1 MNNKVIVT
9 GGAGFIGS
17 HVVDLLISKKYEV
30 YVFDNLSTGAKKNI
44 NNNAH
49 FVRVDITDFKK
60 INSLVN
66 KIKPTCIFHLAAWP
80 RIGRSMD
87 DPIGTNNVNVNG
99 TLNMLETARIN
110 DVSRFIYSSSSS
122 VYGKQK
128 THKMKENMNLN
139 PMSHYALQKLIGEKY
154 AIFYAESFGMKII
167 SLRYFSVYG
176 DRQPNSGPYALVIA
190 KFIDQ
195 LKKGQKLTVFGNG
208 KQTRDFTHVS
218 DVANANYLALK
229 ANIKSGINN
238 IINIG
243 ASKETSVNKIAKMIG
258 GKIDYIIPN
267 PREKYEELRK
277 MADINLAKKIL
288 GWTPKIVITNGI
300 QLLLNKNK

>member
-1 MNNKVIVT
+1 MNNRIIIT

-17 HVVDLLISKKYEV
+17 HVVDLMILKRYEV
-30 YVFDNLSTGAKKNI
+30 YVFDDLSTGIKENI
-44 NNNAH
+44 NKLAKFINIDVTN
-49 FVRVDITDFKK
+49 FKK
-60 INSLVN
+60 VNPLVA
-66 KIKPTCIFHLAAWP
+66 KVKPICIFHLAAWP

-99 TLNMLETARIN
+99 TLSMLESARIN
-110 DVSRFIYSSSSS
+110 NVPRFVYSSSSS
-122 VYGKQK
+122 VYGNQK
-128 THKMKENMNLN
+128 THIMNEKMDLN
-139 PMSHYALQKLIGEKY
+139 PMSHYALQKLISEKY
-154 AIFYAESFGMKII
+154 ATFYAENFGLKII

-176 DRQPNSGPYALVIA
+176 NRQPNSGPYALVIA

-195 LKKGQKLTVFGNG
+195 LKKGQRLTVFGDG
-208 KQTRDFTHVS
+208 TQTRDFTHVS

-258 GKIDYIIPN
+258 GKIKYIIPN

-277 MADINLAKKIL
+277 MADIRVAKKIL
-288 GWTPKIVITNGI
+288 KWEPKVDITKGI
-300 QLLLNKNK
+300 NNLLNK

>member
-1 MNNKVIVT
+1 MNKQSVIVT

-17 HVVDLLISKKYEV
+17 HVVDLMIKKRYEV
-30 YVFDNLSTGAKKNI
+30 YVFDDLSTGIKSNI
-44 NNNAH
+44 NKLANFINI
-49 FVRVDITDFKK
+49 DITNFKK
-60 INSLVN
+60 VNILVK
-66 KIKPTCIFHLAAWP
+66 KIKPICIFHLAAWP

-99 TLNMLETARIN
+99 TLSMLESARIN
-110 DVSRFIYSSSSS
+110 NMPRFVYSSSSS
-122 VYGKQK
+122 VYGNQK
-128 THKMKENMNLN
+128 THIMNEKMDLN
-139 PMSHYALQKLIGEKY
+139 PMSHYALQKLISEKY
-154 AIFYAESFGMKII
+154 ATFYAESFGMKII

-195 LKKGQKLTVFGNG
+195 LKKGQRLTVFGDG
-208 KQTRDFTHVS
+208 TQTRDFTHVS

-229 ANIKSGINN
+229 TNIKSGINN

-258 GKIDYIIPN
+258 GKIEYIIPN

-277 MADINLAKKIL
+277 MADIRVAKKIL
-288 GWTPKIVITNGI
+288 KWEPKVDITKGI
-300 QLLLNKNK
+300 NNLLKL